1 MMEKSVNRKAL
12 ILFLSVL
19 ILAGCVHRTMTIR
32 TQPPGALIYLNNE
45 EKGITPETIPFTWY
59 GDYEI
64 VLKKEGYQTLSVIQ
78 PIKPP
83 WYEVFPLDIFS
94 ELLLP
99 VRLEDEHFLHY
110 ELTEAVPVDK
120 DVLLR
125 QADQLREEFLIPD
138 EE

>member
-1 MMEKSVNRKAL
+1 
-12 ILFLSVL
+12 
-19 ILAGCVHRTMTIR
+19 MTIR
-32 TQPPGALIYLNNE
+32 TQPPGALVNLNNE
-45 EKGITPETIPFTWY
+45 EQGLTPKTIPFTWY

-64 VLKKEGYQTLSVIQ
+64 VLRKDGYQTLRVIQ

-110 ELTEAVPVDK
+110 ELEETEPVEK
-120 DVLLR
+120 GALLHR
-125 QADQLREEFLIPD
+125 AEELREKFLVP
-138 EE
+138 EEE